1 MSKRQRLVLNKREQ
15 DGKFALLLETETAA
29 QRDMQREAARR
40 QRAEELRNAE
50 GDAIFLA
57 QGIDPAEIFA

>member
-1 MSKRQRLVLNKREQ
+1 MKKQLVRNKREQ
-15 DGKFALLLETETAA
+15 DGRFALLLETETAA

-50 GDAIFLA
+50 ENAIFLT
-57 QGIDPAEIFA
+57 QGIDPSEIFA

>member
-1 MSKRQRLVLNKREQ
+1 MKKQLVINKREQ
-15 DGKFALLLETETAA
+15 DGRFALLLESETAT
-29 QRDMQREAARR
+29 QRDFQREAARR

-50 GDAIFLA
+50 ENAIFLG

>member
-1 MSKRQRLVLNKREQ
+1 MKKQLVRNKREQ
-15 DGKFALLLETETAA
+15 DGRFALLLETETAA

-50 GDAIFLA
+50 ENAIFLA
-57 QGIDPAEIFA
+57 QGIDPSGIFA